1 ASTHPAVACGAQRRL
16 THSAQQK
23 PWEESMKRLGVVT
36 VSAGL
41 IVAQTAWAQAP
52 KLEKAHVAI
61 SVGGSISQ
69 MNKVAYFVALNR
81 KYFEQEG
88 LTVDSTAFASGTAA
102 LQNLI
107 GGNAD
112 VVEGSFEHTLR
123 MQTKGQHLMCIA
135 VFGRYPANVLV
146 VRKSQ
151 ADKIRTIAD
160 LKGKKIGISAPGSST
175 HNFVAGLME
184 RAGVDYKEASF
195 ISIGTGLSA
204 VAAMRSGSELDAIVN
219 LDPAINA
226 LVDNGEVVV
235 LADSRTEEGTKAAF
249 GGPYLADCLYA
260 KIDFVKANPNTAQAI
275 ANAVVHAMQWLR
287 TASIDDIIKSL
298 PPEYYQADEKLYR
311 KSLEKNLAAF
321 QWDGIVSN
329 EAVASVWKAISILEP
344 ELKNAKV
351 EFEKTYDNRL
361 VERALAKYKAPLKE

>member
-1 ASTHPAVACGAQRRL
+1 
-16 THSAQQK
+16 
-23 PWEESMKRLGVVT
+23 MKRIARIALAATLALVG
-36 VSAGL
+36 
-41 IVAQTAWAQAP
+41 AQTAQAQAP
-52 KLEKAHVAI
+52 KLEKTRIAL
-61 SVGGSISQ
+61 SVGGSVSQ

-88 LTVDSTAFASGTAA
+88 LTLDPTNFASGTAA

-151 ADKIRTIAD
+151 ADKIKTVAD

-175 HNFVAGLME
+175 HDFVAGLMQ
-184 RAGVDYKEASF
+184 RAGANYKEASF
-195 ISIGTGLSA
+195 ISVGTGLSA
-204 VAAMRSGSELDAIVN
+204 VAAMRSGSELDAVVN

-226 LVDNGEVVV
+226 LVDAGEAVV
-235 LADSRTEEGTKAAF
+235 LADSRTEEGTFAAF

-260 KIDFVKANPNTAQAI
+260 KIDFVKQNPNTAQAI
-275 ANAVVHAMQWLR
+275 ANAVVHAMQWLK
-287 TASIDDIIKSL
+287 TASIDEIIKSV
-298 PPEYYQADEKLYR
+298 PAEYYQADEKLYR

-321 QWDGIVSN
+321 QWDGIVSGD
-329 EAVASVWKAISILEP
+329 AVRNVWKSISILEP
-344 ELKNAKV
+344 ELKDAKV
-351 EFEKTYDNRL
+351 DFEKTYDNAI
-361 VERALAKYKAPLKE
+361 VEKALAKWKAPLAQ

>member
-1 ASTHPAVACGAQRRL
+1 MKCLALLALAGAIACATGDGAR
-16 THSAQQK
+16 
-23 PWEESMKRLGVVT
+23 
-36 VSAGL
+36 
-41 IVAQTAWAQAP
+41 AQAL
-52 KLEKAHVAI
+52 KLEKTRIAL

-69 MNKVAYFVALNR
+69 MNKIAYFVALNR

-88 LTVDSTAFASGTAA
+88 LQVESTAFAAGTAA

-123 MQTKGQHLMCIA
+123 MQAKGISLMCIA

-151 ADKIRTIAD
+151 ADKIKTVAD
-160 LKGKKIGISAPGSST
+160 LRGKKIGISAPGAST

-184 RAGVDYKEASF
+184 RAGVPWREASF
-195 ISIGTGLSA
+195 VSIGTGLSA
-204 VAAMRSGSELDAIVN
+204 VAAMRAGTELDAIVN

-226 LVDNGEVVV
+226 LVDAGDAVVV
-235 LADSRTEEGTKAAF
+235 SDSRTEEGTRAAF

-260 KIDFVKANPNTAQAI
+260 KTEFVKANPNTAQAI
-275 ANAVVHAMQWLR
+275 ANAIVHAMQWLH
-287 TASIDDIIKSL
+287 TASIADIIKSL

-311 KSLEKNLAAF
+311 KALEENLAAF
-321 QWDGIVSN
+321 QWDGIVTN
-329 EAVASVWKAISILEP
+329 EAVKSVWDAISVLEP
-344 ELKNAKV
+344 DFKAAKI
-351 EFEKTYDNRL
+351 EMEKTYDNAL
-361 VERALAKYKAPLKE
+361 IERALKKWKAPLKD

>member
-1 ASTHPAVACGAQRRL
+1 MRRIAWLACAL
-16 THSAQQK
+16 A
-23 PWEESMKRLGVVT
+23 
-36 VSAGL
+36 L
-41 IVAQTAWAQAP
+41 IVTDAALAQT
-52 KLEKAHVAI
+52 KLEKTRIAL

-81 KYFEQEG
+81 KYFNQEG

-102 LQNLI
+102 LQNLV

-123 MQTKGQHLMCIA
+123 MQTKGINLMCIA

-151 ADKIRTIAD
+151 ADRIKTIAD

-184 RAGVDYKEASF
+184 RAGVNYKDASF
-195 ISIGTGLSA
+195 VSVGTGLSA
-204 VAAMRSGSELDAIVN
+204 VAAMRSSGELDAIVN

-226 LVDNGEVVV
+226 MVDGDDAVV
-235 LADSRTEEGTKAAF
+235 LADSRTDEGTRAAF

-275 ANAVVHAMQWLR
+275 ANAIVHAMQWLH

-321 QWDGIVSN
+321 RWDGIVSN

-344 ELKNAKV
+344 ELRQAKV
-351 EFEKTYDNRL
+351 EFDKTYDNRL
-361 VERALAKYKAPLKE
+361 VERALAKYRAPLNQ

>member
-1 ASTHPAVACGAQRRL
+1 MRRISWL
-16 THSAQQK
+16 VIA
-23 PWEESMKRLGVVT
+23 GV
-36 VSAGL
+36 SLLAGPTF
-41 IVAQTAWAQAP
+41 AQTT
-52 KLEKAHVAI
+52 KLEKTRIAL

-69 MNKVAYFVALNR
+69 MNKVAYVVALHR

-88 LTVDSTAFASGTAA
+88 LTVDSVAFASGTAA

-151 ADKIRTIAD
+151 AEKIKSIAD

-184 RAGVDYKEASF
+184 RAGVNYKEASF

-235 LADSRTEEGTKAAF
+235 LADSRTEEGTFAAF

-275 ANAVVHAMQWLR
+275 ANAIVHAMQWLK

-298 PPEYYQADEKLYR
+298 PPEYYQTDEKLYR

-344 ELKNAKV
+344 ELKSAKV
-351 EFEKTYDNRL
+351 EFEKTYDNKL

>member
-1 ASTHPAVACGAQRRL
+1 MMRVVTLACAGAFVLAGHGAQ
-16 THSAQQK
+16 
-23 PWEESMKRLGVVT
+23 
-36 VSAGL
+36 
-41 IVAQTAWAQAP
+41 AQT
-52 KLEKAHVAI
+52 KLEKPRIAL

-81 KYFEQEG
+81 KYFDQEG

-135 VFGRYPANVLV
+135 TFGRYPANVLV

-151 ADKIRTIAD
+151 ADKIKTIAD
-160 LKGKKIGISAPGSST
+160 LKGKKIGISAPGAST

-184 RAGVDYKEASF
+184 RAGINYKDASYV
-195 ISIGTGLSA
+195 SIGTGLSA
-204 VAAMRSGSELDAIVN
+204 VAAMKSGTELDAIVN
-219 LDPAINA
+219 LDPAISA
-226 LVDNGEVVV
+226 LTDTGEAVV
-235 LADSRTEEGTKAAF
+235 LSDSRTAEGTHAAF

-275 ANAVVHAMQWLR
+275 ANAIVHAMQWLK
-287 TASIDDIIKSL
+287 TASVDDIIKSL

-311 KSLEKNLAAF
+311 SSLEKNLAAF
-321 QWDGIVSN
+321 QWDGIVSG
-329 EAVASVWKAISILEP
+329 EAVRNVWKAISVLEP
-344 ELKNAKV
+344 ELKDAKV
-351 EFEKTYDNRL
+351 DYEKTYDNGL
-361 VERALAKYKAPLKE
+361 IERALAKYKAPLAQ

>member
-1 ASTHPAVACGAQRRL
+1 MRWVGCVVLAWALFAIQAA
-16 THSAQQK
+16 SAQ
-23 PWEESMKRLGVVT
+23 T
-36 VSAGL
+36 
-41 IVAQTAWAQAP
+41 P
-52 KLEKAHVAI
+52 KLEKTRI
-61 SVGGSISQ
+61 SLSVGGSISQ
-69 MNKVAYFVALNR
+69 MNKIAYFVALNR
-81 KYFEQEG
+81 KYFQQEG
-88 LTVDSTAFASGTAA
+88 LDVESVVFSSGTAA

-123 MQTKGQHLMCIA
+123 MQAKGIGLMCIA

-151 ADKIRTIAD
+151 ADKIKTIAD
-160 LKGKKIGISAPGSST
+160 LRGKKIGISAPGAST

-184 RAGVDYKEASF
+184 RAGVPWKEASF
-195 ISIGTGLSA
+195 VSIGTGLSA
-204 VAAMRSGSELDAIVN
+204 VAAMRSGGELDAIVN

-226 LVDNGEVVV
+226 IVDSGEGVV

-275 ANAVVHAMQWLR
+275 ANAIVHAMQWLH
-287 TASIDDIIKSL
+287 TASIDEIITSL

-311 KSLEKNLAAF
+311 KSLEKNLTAF
-321 QWDGIVSN
+321 QWDGIVTN
-329 EAVASVWKAISILEP
+329 TAVKSVWDAISILEP
-344 ELKNAKV
+344 DFKAAKI
-351 EFEKTYDNRL
+351 EMEKTYDNKL
-361 VERALAKYKAPLKE
+361 IERALAKYRAPLKD

>member
-1 ASTHPAVACGAQRRL
+1 
-16 THSAQQK
+16 
-23 PWEESMKRLGVVT
+23 MKRIVWLVL
-36 VSAGL
+36 AGA
-41 IVAQTAWAQAP
+41 VGFCAAAQAQTP
-52 KLEKAHVAI
+52 KLEKPRIAL

-69 MNKVAYFVALNR
+69 MNKVAYVIALHR

-88 LTVDSTAFASGTAA
+88 LTVDSVAFASGTAA

-151 ADKIRTIAD
+151 ADKIKTIAD

-175 HNFVAGLME
+175 HNFVAGLMQ
-184 RAGVDYKEASF
+184 RAGVNYKEASF

-204 VAAMRSGSELDAIVN
+204 VAAVRSGSELDAIVN

-235 LADSRTEEGTKAAF
+235 LADSRTEEGTRAAF

-275 ANAVVHAMQWLR
+275 ANAIVHAMQWLK

-298 PPEYYQADEKLYR
+298 PPEYYQTDEKLYR

-344 ELKNAKV
+344 ELKSAKV
-351 EFEKTYDNRL
+351 EFEKTYDNKL
-361 VERALAKYKAPLKE
+361 VERALAKYRAPLKE

>member
-1 ASTHPAVACGAQRRL
+1 MKHIAWLALAGTLGLVAADAAS
-16 THSAQQK
+16 
-23 PWEESMKRLGVVT
+23 
-36 VSAGL
+36 
-41 IVAQTAWAQAP
+41 AQAP
-52 KLEKAHVAI
+52 KLEKTRIAL

-81 KYFEQEG
+81 KYFAQEG
-88 LTVDSTAFASGTAA
+88 LDVESTAFASGTAA

-112 VVEGSFEHTLR
+112 VVEGAFEHTLR
-123 MQTKGQHLMCIA
+123 MQAKGIGLMCIA

-151 ADKIRTIAD
+151 ADKIKTIAD
-160 LKGKKIGISAPGSST
+160 LRGKKIGISSPGSAT
-175 HNFVAGLME
+175 HNFVAGLLE
-184 RAGVDYKEASF
+184 RAGVPWKEASF
-195 ISIGTGLSA
+195 ISVGTGLSA
-204 VAAMRSGSELDAIVN
+204 VAAMRSGSELDAVVN

-226 LVDNGEVVV
+226 MVDAGDAVV
-235 LADSRTEEGTKAAF
+235 LSDSRTEEGTKAAF

-260 KIDFVKANPNTAQAI
+260 KTEFVKQNPNTAQAI
-275 ANAVVHAMQWLR
+275 ANAIVHAMQWLH

-329 EAVASVWKAISILEP
+329 VAVKSVWDSISVLEP
-344 ELKNAKV
+344 DFKAAKINMDA
-351 EFEKTYDNRL
+351 TYDNTL
-361 VERALAKYKAPLKE
+361 IERALKKYKAPLKE

>member
-1 ASTHPAVACGAQRRL
+1 
-16 THSAQQK
+16 
-23 PWEESMKRLGVVT
+23 M
-36 VSAGL
+36 
-41 IVAQTAWAQAP
+41 AQTP
-52 KLEKAHVAI
+52 KLEKPRIAL
-61 SVGGSISQ
+61 SVGGSVSQ

-88 LTVDSTAFASGTAA
+88 LTVEPTNFSSGTAA

-112 VVEGSFEHTLR
+112 AVEGSFEHTLR
-123 MQTKGQHLMCIA
+123 MQTKGQNLMCIA

-151 ADKIRTIAD
+151 ADKIKTVAD

-175 HNFVAGLME
+175 HNFVAGLMQ
-184 RAGVDYKEASF
+184 RAGANYKEASF
-195 ISIGTGLSA
+195 ISVGTGLSA
-204 VAAMRSGSELDAIVN
+204 VAAMRSGGELDAVVN

-226 LVDNGEVVV
+226 LVDAGEVVV
-235 LADSRTEEGTKAAF
+235 LADSRTEEGTFAAF

-260 KIDFVKANPNTAQAI
+260 KIDFVKQNPNTAQAI
-275 ANAVVHAMQWLR
+275 ANAIVHSMQWLK
-287 TASIDDIIKSL
+287 TASIDEIIKSL

-321 QWDGIVSN
+321 QWDGIVTN

-344 ELKNAKV
+344 ELKDAKV
-351 EFEKTYDNRL
+351 DFDKTYDNKL
-361 VERALAKYKAPLKE
+361 IEKALTKWKSPLNH

>member
-1 ASTHPAVACGAQRRL
+1 MRVVAFAL
-16 THSAQQK
+16 V
-23 PWEESMKRLGVVT
+23 GVVGLC
-36 VSAGL
+36 AG
-41 IVAQTAWAQAP
+41 ANAQAP
-52 KLEKAHVAI
+52 KLEKPRIAL

-69 MNKVAYFVALNR
+69 MNKVAYVIALHR

-88 LTVDSTAFASGTAA
+88 LQVDSVAFASGTAA

-123 MQTKGQHLMCIA
+123 MQTKGQNLMCIA

-151 ADKIRTIAD
+151 ADKIKTIAD

-184 RAGVDYKEASF
+184 RAGVNYKEASY

-226 LVDNGEVVV
+226 LVDNGEAVV
-235 LADSRTEEGTKAAF
+235 LADSRTEEGTFAAF

-275 ANAVVHAMQWLR
+275 ANAIVHAMQWLK

-298 PPEYYQADEKLYR
+298 PPDYYQADEKLYR

-351 EFEKTYDNRL
+351 EFEKTYDNKL
-361 VERALAKYKAPLKE
+361 VERALAKHKAPLKK

>member
-1 ASTHPAVACGAQRRL
+1 
-16 THSAQQK
+16 
-23 PWEESMKRLGVVT
+23 MKRTAQIALAATLALTG
-36 VSAGL
+36 
-41 IVAQTAWAQAP
+41 AQTAHAQAP
-52 KLEKAHVAI
+52 KLEKARIAL
-61 SVGGSISQ
+61 SVGGSVSQ
-69 MNKVAYFVALNR
+69 MNKIAYFIALNR

-88 LTVDSTAFASGTAA
+88 LAVEPTNFSSGTAA

-107 GGNAD
+107 GGNSD

-123 MQTKGQHLMCIA
+123 MQAKGVGLMCIA
-135 VFGRYPANVLV
+135 VFGRYPANVLL

-151 ADKIRTIAD
+151 ADKIKTVAD
-160 LKGKKIGISAPGSST
+160 LRGKKIGISAPGAST

-184 RAGVDYKEASF
+184 RAGVPWKEASF

-204 VAAMRSGSELDAIVN
+204 VAAVRSGGELDAIVN

-226 LVDNGEVVV
+226 LVDNGDGVV

-260 KIDFVKANPNTAQAI
+260 KTEFVKANPNTAQAI
-275 ANAVVHAMQWLR
+275 ANAIVHAMQWLH
-287 TASIDDIIKSL
+287 TASIDEIIKSL

-329 EAVASVWKAISILEP
+329 TAVKSVWDAISVLEP
-344 ELKNAKV
+344 DFRSAKI
-351 EFEKTYDNRL
+351 EMEKTYDNTL
-361 VERALAKYKAPLKE
+361 IERALTKWKAPLKE

>member
-1 ASTHPAVACGAQRRL
+1 MRIVSLALAGVIGLCA
-16 THSAQQK
+16 SAQ
-23 PWEESMKRLGVVT
+23 
-36 VSAGL
+36 
-41 IVAQTAWAQAP
+41 AQTP
-52 KLEKAHVAI
+52 KLEKPRIAL

-88 LTVDSTAFASGTAA
+88 LQVDSVAFASGTAA

-151 ADKIRTIAD
+151 ADKIKSVAD

-175 HNFVAGLME
+175 HNFVAGLMQ

-226 LVDNGEVVV
+226 LVDAGEAVV
-235 LADSRTEEGTKAAF
+235 LADSRTEEGTFAAF

-275 ANAVVHAMQWLR
+275 ANAVVHAMQWLK

-344 ELKNAKV
+344 ELKSAKV
-351 EFEKTYDNRL
+351 EFEKTYDNKL
-361 VERALAKYKAPLKE
+361 IERALAKYKAPLKD

>member
-1 ASTHPAVACGAQRRL
+1 
-16 THSAQQK
+16 
-23 PWEESMKRLGVVT
+23 MKRIVSLALASAFGLVT
-36 VSAGL
+36 THAAL
-41 IVAQTAWAQAP
+41 AQTA
-52 KLEKAHVAI
+52 KLEKNRI
-61 SVGGSISQ
+61 SLSVGGSISQ
-69 MNKVAYFVALNR
+69 MNKVAFVVALHR

-88 LTVDSTAFASGTAA
+88 LVVDATPFASGTAA

-123 MQTKGQHLMCIA
+123 MQTKGQDLMCIA

-151 ADKIRTIAD
+151 ADKIKTIAD

-184 RAGVDYKEASF
+184 RAGVSYKESSY
-195 ISIGTGLSA
+195 ISVGTGLSA
-204 VAAMRSGSELDAIVN
+204 VAAMRSGGELDALVN

-226 LVDNGEVVV
+226 LVDAGEVVV
-235 LADSRTEEGTKAAF
+235 LADSRTDEGTRAAF

-275 ANAVVHAMQWLR
+275 ANAIVHAMQWLH

-298 PPEYYQADEKLYR
+298 PPEYYQANEALYR
-311 KSLEKNLAAF
+311 KSLEKNLSAF
-321 QWDGIVSN
+321 QWNGIVSN
-329 EAVASVWKAISILEP
+329 DAVASVWNAISILEP
-344 ELKNAKV
+344 ELRAAKIV
-351 EFEKTYDNRL
+351 MDKTYDNRL

>member
-1 ASTHPAVACGAQRRL
+1 MRIVSLALAGAL
-16 THSAQQK
+16 GLCAAAQ
-23 PWEESMKRLGVVT
+23 
-36 VSAGL
+36 
-41 IVAQTAWAQAP
+41 AQTP
-52 KLEKAHVAI
+52 KLEKPRIAL

-69 MNKVAYFVALNR
+69 MNKVAYVVALHR

-88 LTVDSTAFASGTAA
+88 LTVDSVAFASGTAA

-151 ADKIRTIAD
+151 ADKIKSIAD

-184 RAGVDYKEASF
+184 RAGVNYKEASF

-235 LADSRTEEGTKAAF
+235 LADSRTEEGTFAAF

-275 ANAVVHAMQWLR
+275 ANAIVHAMQWLK

-298 PPEYYQADEKLYR
+298 PPEYYQTDEKLYR

-344 ELKNAKV
+344 ELKSAKV
-351 EFEKTYDNRL
+351 EFEKTYDNGL